1 MFLAAV
7 VVTYNYNPQ
16 TLLTNIASYAD
27 EVDLLIVWDNNLPKM
42 KLDFIAKRWPN
53 AQISQTGKN
62 VGLAIAYNQAFTFAA
77 EQGCTHVMTMDQDS
91 TFENFPKYK
100 EQIAAFNDP
109 SVGIFTCPI
118 NNDIAK
124 IGYRET
130 TVCQSGSVYTMNML
144 NTIGGFREDFFIGM
158 IDAEMSLRALE
169 KGYKIFQLTGCNL
182 IQHIGSGRTI
192 RFLGKKIAV
201 SDYSPL
207 RHYYDSRNRILM
219 WHEFPYDCTTRHKLQ
234 HLWSRFKLIV
244 KIFLFEN
251 QKWAKTFA
259 IVRGTI
265 NGLLNNTKPF

>member
-42 KLDFIAKRWPN
+42 KLDAIAKRWPN
-53 AQISQTGKN
+53 ARISQTGNN

-77 EQGCTHVMTMDQDS
+77 EQGCTHLMTMDQDS
-91 TFENFPKYK
+91 TFEDFPKYK

-130 TVCQSGSVYTMNML
+130 TVCQSGSIYTIDML
-144 NTIGGFREDFFIGM
+144 NCIGGFRI
-158 IDAEMSLRALE
+158 
-169 KGYKIFQLTGCNL
+169 KYKKSQLSCVAPSTV
-182 IQHIGSGRTI
+182 
-192 RFLGKKIAV
+192 F
-201 SDYSPL
+201 
-207 RHYYDSRNRILM
+207 
-219 WHEFPYDCTTRHKLQ
+219 
-234 HLWSRFKLIV
+234 
-244 KIFLFEN
+244 
-251 QKWAKTFA
+251 
-259 IVRGTI
+259 
-265 NGLLNNTKPF
+265 

>member
-42 KLDFIAKRWPN
+42 KLDAIAKRWPN
-53 AQISQTGKN
+53 ARISQTGKN

-77 EQGCTHVMTMDQDS
+77 EQGCTHLMTMDQDS
-91 TFENFPKYK
+91 TFEDFPKYK

-130 TVCQSGSVYTMNML
+130 TVCQSGSVYTIDML
-144 NTIGGFREDFFIGM
+144 NSIGGFREDFFIGM
-158 IDAEMSLRALE
+158 VDAEMSLRALE
-169 KGYKIFQLTGCNL
+169 KGYKIFQFSGCNL
-182 IQHIGSGRTI
+182 IQHIGAGRI
-192 RFLGKKIAV
+192 VNFLGKRIEV

-207 RHYYDSRNRILM
+207 RHYYDSRNRILL
-219 WHEFPYDCTTRHKLQ
+219 WHEFTYDYSTKHKLQ
-234 HLWSRFKLIV
+234 WFLSRMKLIT
-244 KIFLFEN
+244 KIILFEN
-251 QKWAKTFA
+251 NKIQKVSA
-259 IVRGTI
+259 IMRGTF
-265 NGLLNNTKPF
+265 NGILNHTKPY